1 MTKHLRLI
9 MLSLLAMICLG
20 GYSQSKGLE
29 VTLDFSDYKG
39 NPWDISTSSYC
50 KETKTL
56 TYGTYTIIL
65 TPGESKGFML
75 SNYKGTG
82 VLQMG
87 NKNASITLPAFNFD
101 VEKIVVVTPSG
112 VGNKKVTQNV
122 YVDEVAV
129 STQTTGCQSDK
140 EYQIKEEYQKSGNR
154 YVIKVT
160 NGYLTYMS
168 KIQIYKKQGSG
179 KTATTLSFKDLVGE
193 GVTLINGK
201 LANGDDFNGYTATE
215 KDKVAG
221 TIAYAASGDG
231 VATVDE
237 KTGAVKVYPNV
248 FGTTTITATFTPTD
262 TEKYAESTAS
272 YTVINERTPTTITF
286 GSGVDN
292 NTFEVKDGEIV
303 ETRVATVTPA
313 EATGYIVYESSDE
326 AIAKVDAKTGAITL
340 GAKYG
345 TAKIT
350 ARFDATGSFANSEA
364 SYSIK
369 HVGDFV
375 FYESFDKCDGKGGND
390 GSFNRTGSD
399 NVEYDNTVG
408 WVSKTANGA
417 YKCVKIGSGSSGGY
431 VETPSIAVSTT
442 CRLSFKAASW
452 AGDNSTI
459 SVTISSGKLTY
470 NNGEPTQTIT
480 IKPNDKEWTDYSMIV
495 SGANP
500 FTVKFACSGK
510 DNRFFLD
517 EVMVTKVAPQE
528 ITLDEN
534 SDNIVEAAENVN
546 VTLKRTFYKDGE
558 WNTLCLPFAVADAK
572 TAFEGAELR
581 EVDTK
586 NSNGNT
592 IVFKEATAIEAGKP
606 YLIKWANTSTEAVD
620 FEKKFEGVT
629 LVAAATPVEVNNGG
643 ISFNG
648 FYKMTEANEL
658 GASVAA
664 IGAGN
669 KLFKVTEGKMKG
681 FRAAFV
687 LSSGAEATGYRV
699 VIDGTATGIEDLVI
713 DGVKANGRVYNLNGQ
728 YVGNSLNGLQPGIYI
743 QNGKKVVVK

>member
-20 GYSQSKGLE
+20 GYSQSKGPE

-39 NPWDISTSSYC
+39 NPWEISTSYC
-50 KETKTL
+50 KETKTY
-56 TYGTYTIIL
+56 TNGTYSIIL
-65 TPGESKGFML
+65 TPGEEKGFML

-82 VLQMG
+82 YLQMG
-87 NKNASITLPAFNFD
+87 KKNASITLPAFNFD
-101 VEKIVVVTPSG
+101 VEKIVVVAPPSG
-112 VGNKKVTQNV
+112 QGNKSVTQNV

-129 STQTTGCQSDK
+129 STQTTGCQSNK
-140 EYQIKEEYQKSGNR
+140 EYQIKEEYQKSGKR

-179 KTATTLSFKDLVGE
+179 KTATTLSFKDLVGK

-201 LANGDDFNGYTATE
+201 LENGNDFNGYTATE
-215 KDKVAG
+215 KDNVAG

-248 FGTTTITATFTPTD
+248 FGTTTITAKFTPTYA
-262 TEKYAESTAS
+262 EKYAESTAS

-286 GSGVDN
+286 GSRVDN

-303 ETRVATVTPA
+303 ETRVATVTPV
-313 EATGYIVYESSDE
+313 EATGSIVYESSDE
-326 AIAKVDAKTGAITL
+326 AIAKVDAETGAITL

-345 TAKIT
+345 TAVIT
-350 ARFDATGSFANSEA
+350 AKFVATGSFANSEA
-364 SYSIK
+364 SYRIK

-390 GSFNRTGSD
+390 GSFNRTESD

-417 YKCVKIGSGSSGGY
+417 NKCVKIGSRNKAGS
-431 VETPSIAVSTT
+431 VTTPSIAVSTT

-452 AGDNSTI
+452 EGDNSTI

-470 NNGEPTQTIT
+470 NNGEPTKTIT

-495 SGANP
+495 SGTKS
-500 FTVKFACSGK
+500 FTVEFACPGG

-517 EVMVTKVAPQE
+517 EVMVTPQE

-572 TAFEGAELR
+572 TAFDGAELR

-586 NSNGNT
+586 NSHDNT

-606 YLIKWANTSTEAVD
+606 YLIKWVNSSAAAVNV
-620 FEKKFEGVT
+620 EKKFEGVT

-648 FYKMTEANEL
+648 FYKMTEVSEL

-669 KLFKVTEGKMKG
+669 KLFKVTSGEMKG

-687 LSSGAEATGYRV
+687 LNSNAQPSAIKL

-728 YVGNSLNGLQPGIYI
+728 YVGNSLNGLQPGLYI
-743 QNGKKVVVK
+743 QNGKKIVVK

>member
-20 GYSQSKGLE
+20 GYSQSEGPE
-29 VTLDFSDYKG
+29 VTLDFSDFNA
-39 NPWDISTSSYC
+39 NPWGIPTDVSYC
-50 KETKTL
+50 KEPKTL

-65 TPGESKGFML
+65 KPGQSKGFRL
-75 SNYKGTG
+75 AKVNGNG

-101 VEKIVVVTPSG
+101 VEKIVVVPPSG
-112 VGNKKVTQNV
+112 GGNRSVTQNV

-129 STQTTGCQSDK
+129 STQTLGCQTKK

-154 YVIKVT
+154 YVIRVT
-160 NGYLTYMS
+160 NSNLTHIS

-201 LANGDDFNGYTATE
+201 LTNGNDFNGYTATE
-215 KDKVAG
+215 KDNVSG
-221 TIAYAASGDG
+221 TIAYAASGAG
-231 VATVDE
+231 VAKVDE
-237 KTGAVKVYPNV
+237 KTGAVTVYPNV

-292 NTFEVKDGEIV
+292 NTFEVKDGDTFEG
-303 ETRVATVTPA
+303 RVATCTT
-313 EATGYIVYESSDE
+313 EGATGSIQYNSSDE
-326 AIAKVDAKTGAITL
+326 AIAKVDVATGAITL

-345 TAKIT
+345 TAVIT
-350 ARFDATGSFANSEA
+350 AKFVATGSFANSEA

-375 FYESFDKCDGKGGND
+375 FYESFDKCGGKGGND
-390 GSFNRTGSD
+390 GSFKGTGND
-399 NVEYDNTVG
+399 KVECDNTDG
-408 WVSKTANGA
+408 WNSKTASGA
-417 YKCVKIGSGSSGGY
+417 YKCVKIGSGNSGGY

-470 NNGEPTQTIT
+470 NNGEPKQTIT
-480 IKPNDKEWTDYSMIV
+480 INPNDKEWTDYSMIV
-495 SGANP
+495 SGTKS

-534 SDNIVEAAENVN
+534 SDNIVAASENVN

-572 TAFEGAELR
+572 TAFDGAELR
-581 EVDTK
+581 EVDTDK
-586 NSNGNT
+586 SNGNT

-606 YLIKWANTSTEAVD
+606 YLIKWANTSRDAVD

-629 LVAAATPVEVNNGG
+629 LVADATPVVVNGG

-648 FYKMTEANEL
+648 FYKMTAASEL

-669 KLFKVTEGKMKG
+669 KLFKVTEGEMKG

-687 LSSGAEATGYRV
+687 LPSGAETTGYKV

-728 YVGNSLNGLQPGIYI
+728 YVGNSLNGLQPGLYI

>member
-1 MTKHLRLI
+1 M
-9 MLSLLAMICLG
+9 SAD
-20 GYSQSKGLE
+20 SKVR
-29 VTLDFSDYKG
+29 VTSIVI
-39 NPWDISTSSYC
+39 NANTN
-50 KETKTL
+50 
-56 TYGTYTIIL
+56 GTTTVAI
-65 TPGESKGFML
+65 
-75 SNYKGTG
+75 
-82 VLQMG
+82 
-87 NKNASITLPAFNFD
+87 A
-101 VEKIVVVTPSG
+101 
-112 VGNKKVTQNV
+112 VGNN
-122 YVDEVAV
+122 AIAA
-129 STQTTGCQSDK
+129 QT
-140 EYQIKEEYQKSGNR
+140 IQKSG
-154 YVIKVT
+154 T
-160 NGYLTYMS
+160 NGDTNKNYTYTNTS
-168 KIQIYKKQGSG
+168 KEESTDIKFTLKSPKSVWI
-179 KTATTLSFKDLVGE
+179 KTITINYEESDGRTPTTLSFPGLTGE
-193 GVTLINGK
+193 GVTLIDGK
-201 LANGDDFNGYTATE
+201 LANGDDFNGYTAIE
-215 KDKVAG
+215 KDNVAG
-221 TIAYAASGDG
+221 TIVYANSDEG
-231 VATVDE
+231 VATVDAT
-237 KTGAVKVYPNV
+237 TGEVTVEPNV

-262 TEKYAESTAS
+262 AEKYAESSAS
-272 YTVINERTPTTITF
+272 YTVINKEGERTLTTITF
-286 GSGVDN
+286 GEGVDN
-292 NTFEVKDGEIV
+292 NTFEVKDGETF
-303 ETRVATVTPA
+303 ESKAATVTPVD
-313 EATGYIVYESSDE
+313 ATGSIQYNSSDE

-340 GAKYG
+340 GEKYG
-345 TAKIT
+345 TAVIT
-350 ARFDATGSFANSEA
+350 AKFVATGSFANSEA

-375 FYESFDKCDGKGGND
+375 FYESFDKCGGKGGND
-390 GSFNRTGSD
+390 GSFNRTGTD

-408 WVSKTANGA
+408 WDSKTANGA

-534 SDNIVEAAENVN
+534 GENIVAAAENVN
-546 VTLKRTFYKDGE
+546 VTLTRTFYKDGE

-572 TAFEGAELR
+572 TAFDNAELR
-581 EVDTK
+581 EVDTQ
-586 NSNGNT
+586 NSHGNT

-606 YLIKWANTSTEAVD
+606 YLIKWANSSSDAVNV
-620 FEKKFEGVT
+620 EKKFEGVT
-629 LVAAATPVEVNNGG
+629 LVAAATPVVVKEGG

-648 FYKMTEANEL
+648 FYKMTAASEL
-658 GASVAA
+658 GGASVAA

-687 LSSGAEATGYRV
+687 LSSGVQQAAINV

-728 YVGNSLNGLQPGIYI
+728 YVGNSLNGLQPGLYI
-743 QNGKKVVVK
+743 QNGKKIVVK